1 MKQEPGAEASGFFL
15 RLRGRRGI
23 IRKRRNEPMATADPK
38 REQKEMDWADRDA
51 EEKADEYEKTYRDG
65 SAVNECWAQDQENV

>member
-1 MKQEPGAEASGFFL
+1 
-15 RLRGRRGI
+15 
-23 IRKRRNEPMATADPK
+23 MATADPK